1 MQMYLPPTVPGRFED
16 GLPAFGPDD
25 KISLAF
31 NVSFMINARP
41 LCLMEV
47 AASTIAKSLVT
58 KDHSKTLARQW
69 IFPDLDDL
77 DDIPP
82 SSMLNNGI
90 IEESQWVDG
99 GLNTEQ
105 RVRFDFVLIQS

>member
-1 MQMYLPPTVPGRFED
+1 MQTYLPPTTSGFED

-25 KISLAF
+25 KIPLAF

-47 AASTIAKSLVT
+47 AACTIANSLVT
-58 KDHSKTLARQW
+58 KDHTKTLARQW
-69 IFPDLDDL
+69 IFPNLDDF
-77 DDIPP
+77 DHVSP

-90 IEESQWVDG
+90 IEESQWLDG
-99 GLNTEQ
+99 GLNAEQ
-105 RVRFDFVLIQS
+105 RVRFSFVPI